1 MGKVSVRFFARY
13 AEIAG
18 MTWREMRL
26 DTPTTIAEVIAHV
39 RKVFPDTQAIPAR
52 PLVALNLRQAKLDAV
67 VNEGDEVAL
76 LPPFAGG

>member
-18 MTWREMRL
+18 MSWQEVRL
-26 DTPTTIAEVIAHV
+26 DTPTTVADVIAHV
-39 RKVFPDTQAIPAR
+39 RKVYPVTQALPPR

-67 VNEGDEVAL
+67 VKEGDEVAL